1 MVVYNLYLV
10 LNDEPIQIYDED
22 IRQVRFEGSS
32 NDIPDILM
40 DRYVYYVTAVQNEE
54 KDTNKLIIVID

>member
-10 LNDEPIQIYDED
+10 LNDEPVQIYDED
-22 IRQVRFEGSS
+22 IRRMRFEGSS

-40 DRYVYYVTAVQNEE
+40 DRYVYYVTAVQDDE
-54 KDTNKLIIVID
+54 KRYKQLIIVID